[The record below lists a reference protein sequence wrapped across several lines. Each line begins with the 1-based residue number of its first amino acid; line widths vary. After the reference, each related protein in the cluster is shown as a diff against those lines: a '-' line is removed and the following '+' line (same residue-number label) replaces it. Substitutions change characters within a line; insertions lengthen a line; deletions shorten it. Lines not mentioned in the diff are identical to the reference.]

1 MATKFIIFRYNP
13 DEETKPRHQEYML
26 DIPDG
31 ATLLDCI
38 NLIKWTQDGTLSF
51 RMSCRSAI
59 CGSCAMKVNG
69 HARLTCKTQAV
80 TVVEDGTVKI
90 DPLGNFE
97 IIKDLIV
104 DMEPFWSSLENIEPW
119 LVPDESIIPE
129 RERLMT
135 HEDQK
140 KIDAASTCILCAAC
154 FSDCNV
160 LEVDKKFFGPA
171 TLAKAQRFVYDTRD
185 CKTDVRLE
193 RLSDLNGMWDC
204 TTCAE
209 CSTRCPT
216 EAKPLSRI
224 RELKE
229 MGMKRGFRNNHG
241 ARHVLAFRESI
252 GTRIGGGY
260 LNENYIP
267 ARSVGFFNIGGL
279 LSLLPIGVRMFM
291 RGKNPPLLPHLI
303 EKFGEVKKMFGRFGD
318 YLK

>member
-1 MATKFIIFRYNP
+1 MATKFIIFRFNP
-13 DEETKPRHQEYML
+13 DEETKPRYQEYMF

-31 ATLLDCI
+31 ATLLDCL

-69 HARLTCKTQAV
+69 HAMLACKTQAV
-80 TVVEDGTVKI
+80 TVVHGDTVKI
-90 DPLGNFE
+90 DPVGNFE

-104 DMEPFWSSLENIEPW
+104 DLEPFWNSLENVKPW
-119 LVPDESIIPE
+119 LIPDESDNPE
-129 RERLMT
+129 KERLMT
-135 HEDQK
+135 HENQK
-140 KIDAASTCILCAAC
+140 KIDDASTCILCAAC
-154 FSDCNV
+154 YSDCNV

-193 RLSDLNGMWDC
+193 QLSELNGMWDC
-204 TTCAE
+204 TACAE

-224 RELKE
+224 REIKE
-229 MGMKRGFRNNHG
+229 MGMKRGFHDNHG
-241 ARHVLAFRESI
+241 ARHVLAFRQSI

-267 ARSVGFFNIGGL
+267 VKSMGFFNISGL
-279 LSLLPIGVRMFM
+279 LSLMPVGVRMFM
-291 RGKNPPLLPHLI
+291 KGKNPPILPHLI